1 MQKQVSDIIKEMITC
16 YFEEGNKANNT
27 SLRHAVVDVLVIKQN
42 KVLLEKR
49 SEELLEGGNWA
60 LVGGFVEM
68 GETIVDAVKR
78 ETFEETG
85 YRIENIQMLTIRD
98 NPDRPH
104 EDRQNISFVFFC
116 RALEKEGKSDWE
128 VDKQKWYSF
137 EELPPKNEIAFDHY
151 KNIELYLRYKS
162 DNLTLPIL

>member
-1 MQKQVSDIIKEMITC
+1 MQKKVFAILNKMITC
-16 YFEEGNKANNT
+16 YFEKGNKANNT

-49 SEELLEGGNWA
+49 SEELLEGGKWA

-68 GETIVDAVKR
+68 DETVIDAVKR

-85 YRIENIQMLTIRD
+85 YRVENIQMLTIRD

-116 RALEKEGKSDWE
+116 HALEKEGKSDWE
-128 VDKQKWYSF
+128 VDKQKWYAF
-137 EELPPKNEIAFDHY
+137 DELPPRDEIAFDHY
-151 KNIELYLRYKS
+151 KNIELYLRYKEN
-162 DNLTLPIL
+162 NLTLPIL